1 MDDKVKELL
10 SKIKETATIAADAAE
25 SAARQVSQKTGDTL
39 EMAKLNMKIFD
50 LNTEIGVSMRE
61 IGKIVYDTH
70 TGKVTDENALSEII
84 KSVDEKNAEIE
95 SYKAKLAEFKKS
107 VVCAVCGETCS
118 KGDTFC
124 KKCGAKLDK

>member
-10 SKIKETATIAADAAE
+10 NKIKETASIAADAAE
-25 SAARQVSQKTGDTL
+25 SAARQFGQKTGDTL

-61 IGKIVYDTH
+61 IGRIVYDTH

-84 KSVDEKNAEIE
+84 RSVDEKFEEIDN
-95 SYKAKLAEFKKS
+95 YKAKLAEFKKS
-107 VVCAVCGETCS
+107 VICAVCNEACS

-124 KKCGAKLDK
+124 KKCGAKIDK